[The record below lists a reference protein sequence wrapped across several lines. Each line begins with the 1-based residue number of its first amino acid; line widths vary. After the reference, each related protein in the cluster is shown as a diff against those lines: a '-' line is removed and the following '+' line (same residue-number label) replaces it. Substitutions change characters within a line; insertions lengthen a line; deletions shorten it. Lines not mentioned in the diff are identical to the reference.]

1 MASLLAA
8 AGYRVHLL
16 DRPGC
21 CGALA
26 AHAGE
31 TAAAASAAR
40 ALGEALRG
48 RPGILVATAAGCG
61 AHVAGLDLPGV
72 ETRDLLVA
80 LEDAPRR
87 LRFRDDPVTVA
98 YQDACHLRHG
108 LGLAEEPRAW
118 LRRAGARVLEP
129 GEADLCCG
137 SAGTFNLAR
146 PEAAAELGRRKADRI
161 RATGATA
168 VVTANPGC
176 VLQLTAHLR
185 GSGVT
190 VTPLARFLADRL
202 VDPA

>member
-8 AGYRVHLL
+8 AGYRVRLL

-31 TAAAASAAR
+31 SEAASTAAR
-40 ALGEALRG
+40 ALAEALRDRTG
-48 RPGILVATAAGCG
+48 VLVTTAAGCG
-61 AHVAGLDLPGV
+61 AHVAGLDLPGMKAL
-72 ETRDLLVA
+72 DLLVA
-80 LEDAPRR
+80 LEQAPRR

-108 LGLAEEPRAW
+108 LGLSEEPRTW
-118 LRRAGARVLEP
+118 LRRAGAEVREP
-129 GEADLCCG
+129 GEPDLCCG
-137 SAGTFNLAR
+137 SAGTYNLAR
-146 PEAAAELGRRKADRI
+146 PGPAAELGRRKAARI
-161 RATGATA
+161 RATGATE

-190 VTPLARFLADRL
+190 VTPLARFLAGRL
-202 VDPA
+202 VDRA